1 MGAVSRA
8 AYEGG
13 ASVNGIIPRPLA
25 AKEIAGETVGHVE
38 VVETMHQR
46 KFRMFEL
53 SDAFITLPGG
63 IGTLEELFE
72 TISWIQL
79 GIHRKP
85 VGLLNVNGFYDP
97 LRQLIDHQI
106 DQGFIQPQIS
116 QAASRRRG
124 AGRADRWPAP
134 PRNAGEFRS
143 VDQARAGI
151 ADASDADVAESKKYA
166 PNHRL
171 RRSWLFVASAGSGVE
186 PLHPGPVCGR
196 AAPHLLSAAGGRR
209 GLSLHYA
216 FLLPFY
222 RVGRAAGAPVS
233 IPAPY
238 C

>member
-1 MGAVSRA
+1 MIQADRFSRICVYCGSSEGANDLYVRQASALGAEIARRGYGLVYGGGNLGLMGAVSRA

-13 ASVNGIIPRPLA
+13 AAVYGIIPRPLA

-106 DQGFIQPQIS
+106 DQGFIQPKYRRLLVIAEEPAALIDGLLRHETPASSVQWIKPE
-116 QAASRRRG
+116 QA
-124 AGRADRWPAP
+124 
-134 PRNAGEFRS
+134 
-143 VDQARAGI
+143 
-151 ADASDADVAESKKYA
+151 
-166 PNHRL
+166 
-171 RRSWLFVASAGSGVE
+171 
-186 PLHPGPVCGR
+186 
-196 AAPHLLSAAGGRR
+196 
-209 GLSLHYA
+209 
-216 FLLPFY
+216 
-222 RVGRAAGAPVS
+222 
-233 IPAPY
+233 
-238 C
+238 